1 MMKKHIPVMLEEVM
15 HYLQPE
21 DGKIYVDATF
31 GAGGYTME
39 LLERAKCMVYAI
51 DRDPNVQVLAEELA
65 NKYQR
70 RLNFLPGCFSQMKTL
85 LAQHNITKVDGII
98 LDLGVSSM
106 QLDNQER
113 GFSFAKEAYLDMRMS
128 CEGLSAYEVVNFTKE
143 EDLANIIYKYGQEHK
158 SRQIASKICY
168 LRQKAPITTTT
179 QLASIVRMVV
189 KKSNQKIDV
198 ATKTFQA
205 IRIFINQELEEL
217 EQALEMSLSL
227 LNKDAKLIVV
237 TFHSLEDSIVKKF
250 IEQQSGKHQ
259 GISRYLPQEQVADN
273 LINFKVLTKKAIK
286 PSEAEIK
293 LNPRA
298 RSAKLRA
305 AQRAME

>member
-1 MMKKHIPVMLEEVM
+1 MKHIPVMLEEVM

-31 GAGGYTME
+31 GAGGYTLE
-39 LLERAKCMVYAI
+39 LLKRANCIVYAI
-51 DRDPNVQVLAEELA
+51 DRDPNVESLAEELA
-65 NKYQR
+65 LSYPS
-70 RLNFLPGCFSQMKTL
+70 RLNFLPGCFGQMQTL
-85 LAQHNITKVDGII
+85 LAKYNIGKVDGII

-106 QLDNQER
+106 QLDQQER

-128 CEGLSAYEVVNFTKE
+128 CEGISAYEVVNFTKE
-143 EDLANIIYKYGQEHK
+143 EDLANIIYKYGQEHQ

-168 LRQKAPITTTT
+168 LREKAPITTTT

-189 KKSNQKIDV
+189 KKSNKKIDA

-217 EQALEMSLSL
+217 EQILEVAPLL
-227 LNKDAKLIVV
+227 LNKNAKLVV
-237 TFHSLEDSIVKKF
+237 VSFHSLEDSLVKKF

-259 GISRYLPQEQVADN
+259 GISRYLPQEQVTDN
-273 LINFKVLTKKAIK
+273 LINFKALTKRAIK
-286 PSEAEIK
+286 PSEAELKI
-293 LNPRA
+293 NPRA

-305 AQRAME
+305 AQKVAE

>member
-1 MMKKHIPVMLEEVM
+1 MKHIPVMLEEVM

-31 GAGGYTME
+31 GAGGYTLE
-39 LLERAKCMVYAI
+39 LLKRANCIVYAI
-51 DRDPNVQVLAEELA
+51 DRDPNVQILAEELA
-65 NKYQR
+65 LNYPT
-70 RLNFLPGCFSQMKTL
+70 RLNFIPGCFGQMQTL
-85 LAQHNITKVDGII
+85 LAKYNIGKVDGII

-106 QLDNQER
+106 QLDQQER

-128 CEGLSAYEVVNFTKE
+128 CEGISAYEVVNFTKE
-143 EDLANIIYKYGQEHK
+143 EDLANIIYKYGQEHQ

-168 LRQKAPITTTT
+168 LREKAPITTTT

-189 KKSNQKIDV
+189 KKSNKKIDA

-217 EQALEMSLSL
+217 EQILEVAPLL
-227 LNKDAKLIVV
+227 LNKNAKLVV
-237 TFHSLEDSIVKKF
+237 VSFHSLEDSLVKKF

-273 LINFKVLTKKAIK
+273 LINFKALTKRAIK
-286 PSEAEIK
+286 PSEAELKI
-293 LNPRA
+293 NPRA

-305 AQRAME
+305 AQKVAE